1 MVATDIVG
9 PLPKS
14 SNGNKCIL
22 VASDYFTR
30 WAKAYAILIQEA
42 TTVPN
47 KLIDMFCRFCVPE
60 QLYSDMGGQFES
72 TLAKGVSKLLAMN
85 KTHTYNSIPST

>member
-14 SNGNKCIL
+14 SIGNKCIL

-42 TTVPN
+42 TTVTN
-47 KLIDMFCRFCVPE
+47 KLIDMFC
-60 QLYSDMGGQFES
+60 
-72 TLAKGVSKLLAMN
+72 
-85 KTHTYNSIPST
+85 